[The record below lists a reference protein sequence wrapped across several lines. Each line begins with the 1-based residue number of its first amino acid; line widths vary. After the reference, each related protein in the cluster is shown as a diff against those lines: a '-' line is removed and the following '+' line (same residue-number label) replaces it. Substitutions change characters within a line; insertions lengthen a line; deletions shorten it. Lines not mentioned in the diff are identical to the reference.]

1 MEILW
6 NAFEILCPLQAK
18 PAAHLDWIDTTPD
31 ESQLRKGNLLTRN
44 IRKVFKYTRLENMTP
59 SAMYLHNDFWNQNA
73 LIFWDAC
80 AYPTSSLAGGYVSS
94 RPGLPCWALNKN
106 VVCGFKRKQQTCCWV
121 LGCLGCT
128 RITVWS
134 SVRAFSCFQQIEVRG
149 DTELNILWPLRKDFQ
164 KSVDDESGH
173 APAFPRYGSVKILHL
188 QLPWTCHVKRKLSV
202 FVQAAL
208 SRDESPTEGFCRAAC
223 SRRRLKIKSVAR
235 LSGKWRRICTIL
247 WASWTGFQLA
257 SW

>member
-59 SAMYLHNDFWNQNA
+59 SAMYLHNDIWNQSA

-134 SVRAFSCFQQIEVRG
+134 SVRAFSFIMFYHATWPQFSFQQIEVRG
-149 DTELNILWPLRKDFQ
+149 DTEHIMTPQERLPEVRRWRIWART
-164 KSVDDESGH
+164 SVSTV
-173 APAFPRYGSVKILHL
+173 RYCYLITFAV
-188 QLPWTCHVKRKLSV
+188 
-202 FVQAAL
+202 AL
-208 SRDESPTEGFCRAAC
+208 DMSCKEKT
-223 SRRRLKIKSVAR
+223 
-235 LSGKWRRICTIL
+235 
-247 WASWTGFQLA
+247 
-257 SW
+257 